1 MRINV
6 TGNAGSGK
14 TTLAKQLG
22 LVLNVPVFSLD
33 SVVWQPG
40 WLKTPPE
47 ERANAER
54 KLVAPSDWVID
65 GVSPFVRAHADL
77 VIFLDV
83 PWPICALRA
92 VARTCRYFKGT
103 RPELP
108 PPCPEINVLPRLLR
122 LIHRFPRR
130 VAPQLREEARLAP
143 ERFRLARY
151 PVRIETLLRELA
163 DVLPPQNLQREG
175 RPARVLG

>member
-22 LVLNVPVFSLD
+22 LVINIPVFSLD

-47 ERANAER
+47 ERAEGER
-54 KLVAPSDWVID
+54 KLVAGSDWVID
-65 GVSPFVRAHADL
+65 GVSPFVRAHADFVVL
-77 VIFLDV
+77 LDV
-83 PWPICALRA
+83 PWQIGALRA
-92 VARTCRYFKGT
+92 VARTCRYFKST

-108 PPCPEINVLPRLLR
+108 PPCPDIDVLPRLLR
-122 LIHRFPRR
+122 LIHRFPRH
-130 VAPQLREEARLAP
+130 VAPQIREE
-143 ERFRLARY
+143 
-151 PVRIETLLRELA
+151 VRIETLLREIA
-163 DVLPPQNLQREG
+163 DVFPAQIPSREG
-175 RPARVLG
+175 RPARVLA